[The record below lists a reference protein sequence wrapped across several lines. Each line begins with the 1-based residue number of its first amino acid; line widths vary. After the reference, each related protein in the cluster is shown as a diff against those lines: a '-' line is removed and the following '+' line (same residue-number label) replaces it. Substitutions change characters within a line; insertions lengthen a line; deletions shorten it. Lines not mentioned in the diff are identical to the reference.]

1 MDLIRLKEE
10 FAQNFETRGELG
22 ASVAVYRRGESIVQ
36 LAAGYQDRARQVA
49 WTPQTRVL
57 IWSATKGVA
66 SACLLHACSRH
77 GIDLD
82 TPVVRVW
89 PEYGRA
95 GKERTTFRH
104 VLSHQAG
111 QPALRGAPVSVLDHA
126 AVVRA
131 LAGQTPFWEPGRRH
145 GYHVRTYGFLVD
157 ELVRRIA
164 GGIDV
169 GRYFRQVFGDPLGLD
184 VWIGLPE
191 ALTGSVAPIQ
201 APRKAR
207 ETSSEDSFYAALN
220 DPGSLSRLAFSN
232 PAGLATPSSMNAPS
246 VRAHVLASFGGIAT
260 ADGLARFYRLLCAP
274 NEFFNAETLLAVSNP
289 VASGI
294 DEILKVPTAF
304 SAGFMMDPA
313 DDRADRADRADRD
326 DRDAPD
332 ARGAKC
338 KLRTLFGPSL
348 RAFGQPGAGGS
359 HAFADPE
366 HEISFA
372 YVMNQMEPG
381 LFPNEKSLRLV
392 DAIYVHRT

>member
-22 ASVAVYRRGESIVQ
+22 ASVAVYQRGEPIIQ
-36 LAAGYQDRARQVA
+36 LAAGFQDRARQVP
-49 WTPQTRVL
+49 WTSQTRVL

-82 TPVVRVW
+82 SPITRIW
-89 PEYGRA
+89 PEYGQA

-104 VLSHQAG
+104 ALSHQAG
-111 QPALRGAPVSVLDHA
+111 QPALRGEPVSILDHE

-131 LAGQTPFWEPGRRH
+131 LAGQAPFWEPGSRH
-145 GYHVRTYGFLVD
+145 GYHARTYGFLVD

-164 GGIDV
+164 GGINV

-184 VWIGLPE
+184 IWIGMPE
-191 ALTGSVAPIQ
+191 TLTETVAPIQ

-207 ETSSEDSFYAALN
+207 EKASSEDPFYAALN
-220 DPGSLSRLAFSN
+220 DPGSLSRLAFST
-232 PAGLATPSSMNAPS
+232 PSGLATPSSMNAPS

-260 ADGLARFYRLLCAP
+260 ADGLARFYQLLCAP
-274 NEFFNAETLLAVSNP
+274 NEFFNAETLLAVSSP

-304 SAGFMMDPA
+304 STGFMMDA
-313 DDRADRADRADRD
+313 VDDRPD
-326 DRDAPD
+326 DRVDDAMAVTAPD
-332 ARGAKC
+332 PGGKRH
-338 KLRTLFGPSL
+338 KLRTLFGPSV